1 MKILKNLDDEV
12 LELMP
17 EDEVETLTNEI
28 DKSCQFSDEVNDM
41 LVKIESIFSKNNVEN
56 SSVHTSSTTNSS
68 VSPTQTI
75 KMQNFQNLLST
86 NLMKRYHHVKIYGIS
101 IL

>member
-17 EDEVETLTNEI
+17 EDEVETLTKEM
-28 DKSCQFSDEVNDM
+28 DKSCQFSHEVNDI
-41 LVKIESIFSKNNVEN
+41 LVKIESIFSKKNVEN

-68 VSPTQTI
+68 VSSNP
-75 KMQNFQNLLST
+75 ND
-86 NLMKRYHHVKIYGIS
+86 
-101 IL
+101 